1 MGKLLGLVCL
11 HVDDFFCCGKESFF
25 KKVISCL
32 KETFEI
38 SKEAECNFNYL
49 GLNILQNK
57 EGISVDQNGYID
69 ELNQIPCSVS
79 NKESLSTLD
88 FDVLRSSIGQ
98 LSWVAKQT
106 RPDIAFE
113 VCKMSVGLKNAT
125 GASIKFANKTIRK
138 LQNDKYSMKFP
149 NLGSIDNLRIVVY
162 SDAAFANMEYAA
174 SQGGFIVFLEGNC
187 GKRAPIVWS
196 SRKLR
201 RVARSTSSAEA
212 MSLLDGL
219 GYGLILKTMLKEIFG
234 KSINIPVIGITDSK
248 NLKDTVYTTR
258 NIDDKRHKIDICALR
273 DMLQRDEVQAIN

>member
-1 MGKLLGLVCL
+1 
-11 HVDDFFCCGKESFF
+11 
-25 KKVISCL
+25 
-32 KETFEI
+32 
-38 SKEAECNFNYL
+38 
-49 GLNILQNK
+49 
-57 EGISVDQNGYID
+57 
-69 ELNQIPCSVS
+69 
-79 NKESLSTLD
+79 
-88 FDVLRSSIGQ
+88 
-98 LSWVAKQT
+98 
-106 RPDIAFE
+106 
-113 VCKMSVGLKNAT
+113 
-125 GASIKFANKTIRK
+125 
-138 LQNDKYSMKFP
+138 
-149 NLGSIDNLRIVVY
+149 
-162 SDAAFANMEYAA
+162 MEDAA

-273 DMLQRDEVQAIN
+273 DMLRRNEVQAINWVNSESQLADALTKSGVNTAKLIHSLQGY